1 VTDEIDVDSIPLGH
15 ALIFREG
22 HAMTEPEIVSCA
34 EVLAQARRSGTPIEA
49 LPAVPSSVADAHA
62 IQDRVTALLGET
74 VGAFKASAP
83 LGAEPTRGLTFV
95 RMIRPSPARMSP
107 AEVPHLGVEGEI
119 AFRFTRDLPA
129 RNELYTREDVAGAVA
144 ALPAIEVVSGRLRD
158 PRTRPALEQLADSMA
173 FGALVPGAEM
183 PDWSQLDLPRL
194 RVTLSVNGEP
204 VLQRQGGHPIDDPLG
219 VALALANMMRQ
230 SHGVKSGQLVTT
242 GSWTG
247 LRFLKPGDR
256 CAVQF
261 EHLGTAEVAFDG

>member
-1 VTDEIDVDSIPLGH
+1 
-15 ALIFREG
+15 
-22 HAMTEPEIVSCA
+22 MTEPEIAACA
-34 EVLAQARRSGTPIEA
+34 EALAQARRSGTPIDA

-62 IQDRVTALLGET
+62 IQDRVTALLGAT
-74 VGAFKASAP
+74 VAAYKASAP
-83 LGAEPTRGLTFV
+83 KDAEPSRGLNYA
-95 RMIRPSPARMSP
+95 RMIRPSPARMAP

-129 RNELYTREDVAGAVA
+129 RDLAYTRQEVAKAVG

-158 PRTRPALEQLADSMA
+158 PRARPALEQLADSMA

-183 PDWSQLDLPRL
+183 ADWSHLDLPRL
-194 RVTLSVNGEP
+194 RVLLSVNGKP
-204 VLQRQGGHPIDDPLG
+204 VVERQGGHPIDDPLG
-219 VALALANMMRQ
+219 VALALVNMMRE
-230 SHGVKSGQLVTT
+230 SHGVKSGQIVTT

-261 EHLGTAEVAFDG
+261 ENLGAAEVVFDGQKNS